1 MRYKIRFILPMLGI
15 LLLLSGC
22 SDESVDNL
30 LKKIVKA
37 PPSSI
42 ERDVK
47 GHEQIYSVQLIL
59 RLARKSDYKLTN
71 GDHTYVAYA
80 NSEKATPIPLVQE
93 ITLSKDDNGK
103 MVITSDRKVFDVVKS
118 EKFHYGLE
126 LKYYD
131 VNGML
136 INYQFSSYYPD
147 DEDNSTLLVHQH
159 FFTIQNYSL
168 DGRQLIYPMSLDSIY
183 YNNYTFS
190 ENGDGKRVPAS
201 KISASNIYALNDD
214 NRTDKVRYR
223 SDLAE
228 KSVENSMK
236 PAAMKPYKDPA
247 TGKTFN
253 LYQAVNNFSLNEKV
267 PEIFSYE
274 YRDTDPVEE
283 ELGKELTDYDDMN
296 RLRSGSEVIRLREN
310 RSLDDGARYDALGF
324 KGILRFKKTDMAFQM
339 RICICHILNRVSIP
353 ANDNRLGKYGNT
365 ADGNYNG
372 GVYNYNALQAVWNSF
387 DIDYPVAFRV
397 IADLDGDHEQCKA
410 DIRRFYP
417 KADDTAM
424 QEMFWGDGNFFNRI
438 PWIRM

>member
-1 MRYKIRFILPMLGI
+1 MLGA
-15 LLLLSGC
+15 LLLLGGC

-59 RLARKSDYKLTN
+59 RLARKSDRRLTN
-71 GDHTYVAYA
+71 GDNTYVAFE

-131 VNGML
+131 INGML

-168 DGRQLIYPMSLDSIY
+168 DGRQLIYPMSLDSVY
-183 YNNYTFS
+183 HNKYTFS

-201 KISASNIYALNDD
+201 RISASNIYAPDDD
-214 NRTDKVRYR
+214 NQTDKVKYR

-236 PAAMKPYKDPA
+236 PAAMEPYEDPV

-253 LYQAVNNFSLNEKV
+253 LYQTVNSFNLNKKV

-283 ELGKELTDYDDMN
+283 ELGKGLTEYDDMN
-296 RLRSGSEVIRLREN
+296 RLRSGSTVIRLREN
-310 RSLDDGARYDALGF
+310 RSLDDGAPLDALGF
-324 KGILRFKKTDMAFQM
+324 KGMLRFKKADMAFQM

-365 ADGNYNG
+365 DKSYNG
-372 GVYNYNALQAVWNSF
+372 GVYDYYALQTVWNSF

-397 IADLDGDHEQCKA
+397 IADLDGDREQCKA
-410 DIRRFYP
+410 DVRRFYP
-417 KADDTAM
+417 KADDAAM
-424 QEMFWGDGNFFNRI
+424 QEMFWGDNWSFFKRI
-438 PWIRM
+438 PTTVM

>member
-1 MRYKIRFILPMLGI
+1 MMKYNIRFILPLLGA
-15 LLLLSGC
+15 LLLLGGC

-71 GDHTYVAYA
+71 GDNTYVAYES
-80 NSEKATPIPLVQE
+80 SEKTAPIPLVQE
-93 ITLSKDDNGK
+93 ITLSKDDNGNIA
-103 MVITSDRKVFDVVKS
+103 ITSDRKVFDVVKS

-131 VNGML
+131 INGML

-159 FFTIQNYSL
+159 FFTIQNYAL
-168 DGRQLIYPMSLDSIY
+168 DGRQQIYPMSLDSVY
-183 YNNYTFS
+183 YSKYTFS
-190 ENGDGKRVPAS
+190 ENGNGKRIPAS
-201 KISASNIYALNDD
+201 KISASNIYAPDDD
-214 NRTDKVRYR
+214 NRTDGVKYR

-236 PAAMKPYKDPA
+236 PAATEPYEDPV
-247 TGKTFN
+247 TGKSFR
-253 LYQAVNNFSLNEKV
+253 LYQTVNNFSLNEKV
-267 PEIFSYE
+267 PDIFSYE

-283 ELGKELTDYDDMN
+283 ELGKNLNEYDDMN
-296 RLRSGSEVIRLREN
+296 RLRSGSTVIRLREN
-310 RSLDDGARYDALGF
+310 RSLDDGAPYDALGF
-324 KGILRFKKTDMAFQM
+324 KGILRFRKADVAFQM

-365 ADGNYNG
+365 RNNFNG
-372 GVYNYNALQAVWNSF
+372 GVYGHNALQTVWNSF

-397 IADLDGDHEQCKA
+397 IADLDGDREQCLA

-424 QEMFWGDGNFFNRI
+424 QEMFWGDGSFFSRI
-438 PWIRM
+438 PKIVM